1 MNKLQSDNLLSALC
15 LHNNDNILITL
26 KNLNF
31 GMVLSEYGITMDAP
45 ALSGQKI
52 ARFDIQKDDPIIKY
66 GTVIGFADSNIKKG
80 QVLTNK
86 NVLFKEFNR
95 EHNYCSKYKPTN
107 YIENN
112 LQKRFMGYKR
122 HDGRVGTRNYIAIVS
137 TVNCSATV
145 VHEIA
150 SYFTSE
156 KLKDYKN
163 IDGVAAF
170 SHSTGCGMELS
181 GEPMNL
187 LYRTLGGYIKHPN
200 IAATLVVGLGCERCQ
215 VGGLFQNQKL
225 DQDDPFVET
234 LIMQEN
240 GGTSSTIK
248 AGIEIVKK
256 MLHGINQSIDVIVP
270 RGGKS
275 LVAMVQEEAR
285 VPVFAHLEGIC
296 HIFVDKVALVD
307 KSVDVCLNAKMRRP
321 GICGAVETILV
332 HKEIADEFMP
342 QLINA
347 LKAQACEI
355 RGCNKTQK
363 FNQNIVEALDEDWA
377 KEYLLPIVSI
387 KIVSS
392 FNEAIEHIDSYSSG
406 HTESILTEDLN
417 RASKFQKEI
426 DSAIVM
432 HNTSTQFAD
441 GGEFGLG
448 GEIGIATGKFHAR
461 GPVGVDQLTSFKYL
475 VNGNGQIRI

>member
-1 MNKLQSDNLLSALC
+1 MDIKKIGINAKEAAKILAKTSSEQKNHALEAMSNHILADKKTILDANKIDIENAESKKLSASFIDRLK
-15 LHNNDNILITL
+15 LNEERITSISDTL
-26 KNLNF
+26 K
-31 GMVLSEYGITMDAP
+31 
-45 ALSGQKI
+45 
-52 ARFDIQKDDPIIKY
+52 
-66 GTVIGFADSNIKKG
+66 
-80 QVLTNK
+80 
-86 NVLFKEFNR
+86 
-95 EHNYCSKYKPTN
+95 
-107 YIENN
+107 
-112 LQKRFMGYKR
+112 
-122 HDGRVGTRNYIAIVS
+122 
-137 TVNCSATV
+137 
-145 VHEIA
+145 EIA
-150 SYFTSE
+150 SFKDPVGKILDSWQRPNGLQISRVSTPLGVIGIIYESRPNVTADAGALSL
-156 KLKDYKN
+156 KAGNASILRGGSDSIYSCLAIHMSLVKGLKD
-163 IDGVAAF
+163 AAI
-170 SHSTGCGMELS
+170 S
-181 GEPMNL
+181 
-187 LYRTLGGYIKHPN
+187 
-200 IAATLVVGLGCERCQ
+200 
-215 VGGLFQNQKL
+215 
-225 DQDDPFVET
+225 
-234 LIMQEN
+234 EN
-240 GGTSSTIK
+240 AIQIIEDTDR
-248 AGIEIVKK
+248 EIVKK

>member
-1 MNKLQSDNLLSALC
+1 MDIKKIGINAKEAAKILAKTSSEQKNHALEAMSKHILADKKTILDANKIDIENAESKKLSASFIDRLK
-15 LHNNDNILITL
+15 LNEERITSISDTL
-26 KNLNF
+26 K
-31 GMVLSEYGITMDAP
+31 
-45 ALSGQKI
+45 
-52 ARFDIQKDDPIIKY
+52 
-66 GTVIGFADSNIKKG
+66 
-80 QVLTNK
+80 
-86 NVLFKEFNR
+86 
-95 EHNYCSKYKPTN
+95 
-107 YIENN
+107 
-112 LQKRFMGYKR
+112 
-122 HDGRVGTRNYIAIVS
+122 
-137 TVNCSATV
+137 
-145 VHEIA
+145 EIA
-150 SYFTSE
+150 SFKDPVGKILDSWQRPNGLQISRVSTPLGVIGIIYESRPNVTADAGALSL
-156 KLKDYKN
+156 KAGNASILRGGSDSIYSCLAIHMSLVKGLKD
-163 IDGVAAF
+163 AAI
-170 SHSTGCGMELS
+170 S
-181 GEPMNL
+181 
-187 LYRTLGGYIKHPN
+187 
-200 IAATLVVGLGCERCQ
+200 
-215 VGGLFQNQKL
+215 
-225 DQDDPFVET
+225 
-234 LIMQEN
+234 EN
-240 GGTSSTIK
+240 AIQIIEDTDR
-248 AGIEIVKK
+248 EIVKK

-363 FNQNIVEALDEDWA
+363 FNQNIVKALDEDWA
-377 KEYLLPIVSI
+377 TEYLLPIVSI

-461 GPVGVDQLTSFKYL
+461 GPVGVDQLTSFKYF
-475 VNGNGQIRI
+475 VNGNGQIRT

>member
-1 MNKLQSDNLLSALC
+1 MLNMNIEQIGINAKEAAKILAKTSSEQKNHALEAMSEHILADKKIILDANKIDIENAKSKKLSASFIDRLE
-15 LHNNDNILITL
+15 LNEERISSISDTL
-26 KNLNF
+26 K
-31 GMVLSEYGITMDAP
+31 
-45 ALSGQKI
+45 
-52 ARFDIQKDDPIIKY
+52 
-66 GTVIGFADSNIKKG
+66 
-80 QVLTNK
+80 
-86 NVLFKEFNR
+86 
-95 EHNYCSKYKPTN
+95 
-107 YIENN
+107 
-112 LQKRFMGYKR
+112 
-122 HDGRVGTRNYIAIVS
+122 
-137 TVNCSATV
+137 
-145 VHEIA
+145 EIA
-150 SYFTSE
+150 SFKDPVGKILDSWQRPNGLQISRVSTPLGVIGIIYESRPNVTADAGALSL
-156 KLKDYKN
+156 KAGNASILRGGSDSINSCLAIHKSLIKGLKDADIN
-163 IDGVAAF
+163 
-170 SHSTGCGMELS
+170 
-181 GEPMNL
+181 
-187 LYRTLGGYIKHPN
+187 
-200 IAATLVVGLGCERCQ
+200 
-215 VGGLFQNQKL
+215 
-225 DQDDPFVET
+225 
-234 LIMQEN
+234 EN
-240 GGTSSTIK
+240 AIQIIEDTDR
-248 AGIEIVKK
+248 EIVKK

-296 HIFVDKVALVD
+296 HIFVDKTALVD

-332 HKEIADEFMP
+332 HDEIADEFMP
-342 QLINA
+342 PLINA

-363 FNQNIVEALDEDWA
+363 FNQNIIEALDEDWST
-377 KEYLLPIVSI
+377 EYLLPIVSI
-387 KIVSS
+387 KIVSD

-417 RASKFQKEI
+417 RASKFQKEL

-475 VNGNGQIRI
+475 VNGNGHIRK